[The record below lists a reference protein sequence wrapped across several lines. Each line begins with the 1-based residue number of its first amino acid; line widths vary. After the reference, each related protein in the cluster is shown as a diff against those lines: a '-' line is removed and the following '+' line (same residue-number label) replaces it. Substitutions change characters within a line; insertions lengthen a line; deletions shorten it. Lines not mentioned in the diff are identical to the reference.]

1 MLHAHYRQ
9 NPVGSLELQ
18 KMMRHR
24 SISSTLVYYN
34 LTEEDEQELREEFV
48 NELFELIPSLR
59 RGDEYFEQ
67 CN

>member
-9 NPVGSLELQ
+9 NPVGALELQ

-59 RGDEYFEQ
+59 RGDEYFEPSH
-67 CN
+67 